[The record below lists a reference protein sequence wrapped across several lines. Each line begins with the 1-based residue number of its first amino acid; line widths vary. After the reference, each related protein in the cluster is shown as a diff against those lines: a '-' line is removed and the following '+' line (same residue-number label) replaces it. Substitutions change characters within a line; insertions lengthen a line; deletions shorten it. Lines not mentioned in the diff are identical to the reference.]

1 MAADFRV
8 QNSPIT
14 AYQKRCQ
21 GIMGWIRMRAIWIL
35 HGNGRLTFNRVNGS
49 QNQKEAKPM
58 TDLYRFLADHH
69 IEYER
74 YDHPAVFTVEDV
86 RRLVPPLPAAK
97 TKNLF
102 LRDQKGRRHFLLIVP
117 ADKRVAI
124 KALHEVIGSSRL
136 SFGSANRLKKYLGVD
151 PGSVTLFALINDRD
165 HEVELIIDESLWNQ
179 EAFQFHPL
187 VNTST
192 LVVSRENLKRFLDL
206 TGHEAKMLEVPE
218 Q

>member
-1 MAADFRV
+1 MVFK
-8 QNSPIT
+8 T
-14 AYQKRCQ
+14 K
-21 GIMGWIRMRAIWIL
+21 
-35 HGNGRLTFNRVNGS
+35 
-49 QNQKEAKPM
+49 KEANLM
-58 TDLYRFLADHH
+58 VDLYRFLADHH

-86 RRLVPPLPAAK
+86 KRLVPPLPAAK

-102 LRDQKGRRHFLLIVP
+102 LRDQKGRRHFLVIVP
-117 ADKRVAI
+117 ADKQVAI

-136 SFGSANRLKKYLGVD
+136 SFGSASRLKKYLGVD

-165 HEVELIIDESLWNQ
+165 REVELIVDESLWQQ

-192 LVVSRENLKRFLDL
+192 LVVSRKNLKRFLDL
-206 TGHEAKMLEVPE
+206 TGHEAKMLEVPA
-218 Q
+218 QK

>member
-1 MAADFRV
+1 
-8 QNSPIT
+8 
-14 AYQKRCQ
+14 
-21 GIMGWIRMRAIWIL
+21 
-35 HGNGRLTFNRVNGS
+35 LTFWGVNGF
-49 QNQKEAKPM
+49 QNRKELNPVV
-58 TDLYRFLADHH
+58 DLYRFLAEHR

-86 RRLVPPLPAAK
+86 RRLVPALPAAK

-102 LRDQKGRRHFLLIVP
+102 LRDQKGRRHFLVIVP

-124 KALHEVIGSSRL
+124 KALHAVIGSGRL
-136 SFGSANRLKKYLGVD
+136 SFGSPDRLKKYLGVD
-151 PGSVTLFALINDRD
+151 PGAVTLFALINDRD
-165 HEVELIIDESLWNQ
+165 HDVELIIDEALWKQ

-206 TGHEAKMLEVPE
+206 TGHAAKMLEVPE
-218 Q
+218 QKQ